1 VGSIA
6 RPKILIDPDE
16 KVDGVDGVEFENCLH
31 CQRNKCM
38 RLHLGVKIQIE
49 FRHTIHVRKTVG
61 RTPTLAGGIG
71 ASGTDGVEALLV
83 GSGHL
88 DRQHDAFLGVEEP
101 SGLGAGLQLQSNVHT
116 SSHPCRILLMALG
129 NGDKKLQR
137 GEMLG
142 VSRQSCRQLTTN
154 TSGRHGLMSAAAA
167 LLGRQLHDEAATCL
181 VKRAIEGLSEQVTRQ
196 SKCKDFEFGTFFGMD
211 QILGKGNQLSRCGSG
226 AAELKQN

>member
-6 RPKILIDPDE
+6 KPKILIDPDE

-71 ASGTDGVEALLV
+71 ASGTDGIEAPQAYL
-83 GSGHL
+83 SGHL
-88 DRQHDAFLGVEEP
+88 DGQHDALLGVEEL

-129 NGDKKLQR
+129 NGDKKLRR
-137 GEMLG
+137 GQMLG
-142 VSRQSCRQLTTN
+142 VSGQSCR
-154 TSGRHGLMSAAAA
+154 
-167 LLGRQLHDEAATCL
+167 
-181 VKRAIEGLSEQVTRQ
+181 
-196 SKCKDFEFGTFFGMD
+196 
-211 QILGKGNQLSRCGSG
+211 
-226 AAELKQN
+226 